1 MKDKGEHEMEKRVAG
16 KLCAKMVVAGC
27 LVVGAGNAFA
37 GPPLVT
43 DDAGIVDVGHLE
55 VELNGSYAHDSERED
70 GVRVKSDLFD
80 GEIKLT
86 TGLLKNVGV
95 SLALPYAFSAR
106 SYEDGGLTSSTEGVG
121 DALFELKYV
130 FFERN
135 DLALTLKPT
144 LYLPT
149 GRRSMSEGHWQ
160 PGVTLIATKEFA
172 DGAYALHG
180 NLGYEHHFYR
190 TSDKAENRSDLWSAS
205 VAGEA
210 ELIPKLTGMLDF
222 GVSRN
227 SDTST
232 STPLVYGLAGFR
244 YEVNEYLDLDLG
256 VKVGLTRPEDD
267 VAALY
272 GIVLKF

>member
-1 MKDKGEHEMEKRVAG
+1 MRELFNKACVMTA
-16 KLCAKMVVAGC
+16 VAGC
-27 LVVGAGNAFA
+27 VALGAENSFA

-43 DDAGIVDVGHLE
+43 DDAGIVDAGHLE
-55 VELNGSYAHDSERED
+55 VELNGSYAHDSEREE

-86 TGLLKNVGV
+86 TGLLKNMGV
-95 SLALPYAFSAR
+95 SLALPYTFSER
-106 SYEDGGLTSSTEGVG
+106 GYEDGELASSTEGVG

-130 FFERN
+130 FFEQN
-135 DLALTLKPT
+135 NLALTLKPT

-180 NLGYEHHFYR
+180 NFGYEHHFYR
-190 TSDKAENRSDLWSAS
+190 TSDKAENRSDLWNAS

-210 ELIPKLTGMLDF
+210 ELVPKLTGMLDF

-244 YEVNEYLDLDLG
+244 YEVNQYLDLDLG